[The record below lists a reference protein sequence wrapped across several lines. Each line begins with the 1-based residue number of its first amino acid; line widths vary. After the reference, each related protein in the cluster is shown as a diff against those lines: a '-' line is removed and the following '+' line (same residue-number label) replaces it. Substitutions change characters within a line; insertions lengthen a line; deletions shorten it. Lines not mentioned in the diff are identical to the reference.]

1 MGHSQIMNLKR
12 SQAMAKVAING
23 MGRIGRAALKI
34 IMEHSEFELVA
45 VNDLMSLDNL
55 VYLLNYDTVY
65 GRYKHRVKMS
75 GDTLE
80 VAGKTIKYLS
90 VKDPAQLPWKNLGV
104 KIVFESTGL
113 FTQAEGLQKH
123 LAAGAEYALLSAPP
137 KGADVCC
144 IVHGVTEPGAGE
156 RMISCASCT
165 TNCITPVVEIMGRR
179 IGVKKAVMTTI
190 HAYTSSQAIVDGPS
204 KKWRRGRAGA
214 ANLVPTSTG
223 AAVATTNALPQYKG
237 KFDGVAVRCPVP
249 SGSLADLVF
258 VTERPTTVE
267 EINRIFKE
275 ESQSPRYQEILE
287 YAEDPIVSTDIIA
300 NSHASIFDPSMTQV
314 VDGDLVKIMSWYDNE
329 WGYTNQMIREGL
341 RIVRE
346 G

>member
-1 MGHSQIMNLKR
+1 
-12 SQAMAKVAING
+12 MAKVAING

-34 IMEHSEFELVA
+34 ILDRPELEVVA

-65 GRYKHRVKMS
+65 GRYKHRVKMR
-75 GDTLE
+75 GDALE

-90 VKDPAQLPWKNLGV
+90 VKDPAQLPWKDLGV
-104 KIVFESTGL
+104 EIAFECTGL
-113 FTQAEGLQKH
+113 FTQSEGLSKH
-123 LAAGAEYALLSAPP
+123 LAAGAKYAILSAPP
-137 KGADVCC
+137 KGPDICC
-144 IVHGVTEPGAGE
+144 IVHGVTQPGEGD
-156 RMISCASCT
+156 RLISCASCT

-179 IGVKKAVMTTI
+179 VGVKKAVMTTI
-190 HAYTSSQAIVDGPS
+190 HAYTSSQAIVDGPN
-204 KKWRRGRAGA
+204 KKFRRGRAGA

-223 AAVATTNALPQYKG
+223 AAVATTNTLPQYKG
-237 KFDGVAVRCPVP
+237 KFDGVSVRCPVP

-275 ESQSPRYQEILE
+275 ESQSPRYKEILE
-287 YAEDPIVSTDIIA
+287 YAEDEIVSSDIIA
-300 NSHASIFDPSMTQV
+300 NPHASIFDPSMTQV

-329 WGYTNQMIREGL
+329 WGYTNQM
-341 RIVRE
+341 VRE
-346 G
+346 ALRLVKAG